1 MMKRKRL
8 KRLINVVVSVSC
20 LTIPAVANAQQAAE
34 TDDGRGNIIV
44 TGVKNSDVAMASKAD
59 IPTLENAQA
68 ISIVTQQTLI
78 DRGVLRLGDALAG
91 VAGVSRNNTYG
102 FFDGFNIRG
111 FNASSGA
118 TYLDGLLDDTGYGTS
133 EMSGLERVEVVKG
146 PASGLF
152 GQGPLSGIVNLV
164 SKRPQDDAFL
174 DLGVSAGS
182 YDLIEVR
189 ADANGPLT
197 ADGTLTARLA
207 AVYRDQDFFVHSS
220 GQRRIFLAPSLSWK
234 MGGRTTLTLLGR
246 YQKDDIRPWSPT
258 TAYGTALPNP
268 NGPLPISLSINDA
281 VYPAVQKN
289 DYWNLGY
296 VFDHQVNDAI
306 AIHQSLRYQ
315 DFHNSWDNWLFV
327 TGINTQDIPATA
339 TSPLIPAYSRVSRA
353 FYGPFNENGTYFRV
367 DTNASARFDTGP
379 LNHYL
384 LAGIDYGRRR
394 SDNSNLYDTSNPYYL
409 NLYAPV
415 YGTVSTHNPAVPF
428 STAGSRTRQLGFYVQ
443 DHIKLGD
450 VLTVTIGGRWDDA
463 SAINLSGGGASPQT
477 TAKAFSPRA
486 GATLA
491 LNDWASLYVNYSKS
505 FTPQFSYRDVNQRV
519 LPPERGVNYE
529 GGVKIARGDGRLSGM
544 VTLFS
549 LTRANVATADAV
561 LPNVYVLT
569 GEQRT
574 RGVEAEMAWRP
585 GSGVELTAAYT
596 YLDARVTADNRLRVG
611 SRLGSVPRHIVDM
624 WARYTIPSGPLA
636 NLGAGAGLHHES
648 NRAAST
654 ASAVAGAT
662 QPFMLDGYV
671 LVDGTIFYRFDD
683 WSIQANI
690 RNIFNERYFPTASLT
705 RTTPG
710 EPRTFMVTLQ
720 RYF

>member
-1 MMKRKRL
+1 MKSLARL
-8 KRLINVVVSVSC
+8 TGALLSASC
-20 LTIPAVANAQQAAE
+20 LGLSAGARAQPAPDADSKRDE
-34 TDDGRGNIIV
+34 IIV
-44 TGVKNSDVAMASKAD
+44 TGARNPDVAMASKAD
-59 IPTLENAQA
+59 IPLLENSQA
-68 ISIVTQQTLI
+68 ISIVSQQTLI
-78 DRGVLRLGDALAG
+78 DRRALRLGDALAG

-146 PASGLF
+146 PASGLL
-152 GQGPLSGIVNLV
+152 GLGPLSGIVNLV
-164 SKRPQDDAFL
+164 SKRPQEDAFL
-174 DLGVSAGS
+174 DLGMSAGS

-189 ADANGPLT
+189 ADANAPLT

-220 GQRRIFLAPSLSWK
+220 GQKRIFLAPSLRWQ
-234 MGGRTTLTLLGR
+234 MGSRTSLTLLGR
-246 YQKDDIRPWSPT
+246 YQRDDIRPWSPT

-268 NGPLPISLSINDA
+268 NGPLPISLSINDTM
-281 VYPAVQKN
+281 YPAVQKN

-296 VFDHQVNDAI
+296 VFDHQVSEAV
-306 AIHQSLRYQ
+306 AVHQSLRYQ
-315 DFHNSWDNWLFV
+315 DFHNSWDNWLFI

-339 TSPLIPAYSRVSRA
+339 ISPLIPAYSRVSRA
-353 FYGPFNENGTYFRV
+353 FYGPYEENGTYFRV

-384 LAGIDYGRRR
+384 LAGLDYGRRR
-394 SDNSNLYDTSNPYYL
+394 SDNYNLYDTSNPYYL

-428 STAGSRTRQLGFYVQ
+428 STAGSRTRQLGLYVQ

-450 VLTVTIGGRWDDA
+450 VLTVTVGGRWDDA
-463 SAINLSGGGASPQT
+463 SAINLSGGVASPKT
-477 TAKAFSPRA
+477 KATAFSPRA

-491 LNDWASLYVNYSKS
+491 LNEWASLYVNYSKS
-505 FTPQFSYRDVNQRV
+505 FTPQFSYRDVDQKV
-519 LPPERGVNYE
+519 LPPERGINYE
-529 GGVKIARGDGRLSGM
+529 GGVKIARSDGRLTGM
-544 VTLFS
+544 MTLFS

-574 RGVEAEMAWRP
+574 RGIEAEMAWRP
-585 GSGVELTAAYT
+585 GSGIELTAAYT
-596 YLDARVTADNRLRVG
+596 YLDAKVTADNRLRVG
-611 SRLGSVPRHIVDM
+611 SRLGSVPRHIVDL

-636 NLGAGAGLHHES
+636 NLGAGAGFHHES

-654 ASAVAGAT
+654 ASAVAGAL
-662 QPFMLDGYV
+662 QPFLLDGYV
-671 LVDGTIFYRFDD
+671 LVDGSIFYRFDD
-683 WSIQANI
+683 WSVQANI

-710 EPRTFMVTLQ
+710 EPRTFMVSLQ
-720 RYF
+720 RHF

>member
-1 MMKRKRL
+1 MKSLARL
-8 KRLINVVVSVSC
+8 TGALLSASC
-20 LTIPAVANAQQAAE
+20 LGLSAGARAQPAPDADSKRDE
-34 TDDGRGNIIV
+34 IIV
-44 TGVKNSDVAMASKAD
+44 TGARNPDVAMASKAD
-59 IPTLENAQA
+59 IPLLENSQA
-68 ISIVTQQTLI
+68 ISIVSQQTLI
-78 DRGVLRLGDALAG
+78 DRGALRLGDALAG

-164 SKRPQDDAFL
+164 SKRPQEDAFL
-174 DLGVSAGS
+174 DLGMSAGS

-189 ADANGPLT
+189 ADANAPLT

-220 GQRRIFLAPSLSWK
+220 GQKRIFLAPSLRWQ
-234 MGGRTTLTLLGR
+234 MGSRTSLTLLGR
-246 YQKDDIRPWSPT
+246 YQRDDIRPWSPT

-268 NGPLPISLSINDA
+268 NGPLPISLSINDTM
-281 VYPAVQKN
+281 YPAVQKN

-296 VFDHQVNDAI
+296 VFDHQVSEAV
-306 AIHQSLRYQ
+306 AVHQSLRYQ
-315 DFHNSWDNWLFV
+315 DFHNSWDNWLFI

-339 TSPLIPAYSRVSRA
+339 ISPLIPAYSRVSRA
-353 FYGPFNENGTYFRV
+353 FYGPYEENGTYFRV

-384 LAGIDYGRRR
+384 LAGLDYGRRR
-394 SDNSNLYDTSNPYYL
+394 SDNYNLYDTSNPYYL

-428 STAGSRTRQLGFYVQ
+428 STAGSRTRQLGLYVQ

-450 VLTVTIGGRWDDA
+450 VLTVTVGGRWDDA
-463 SAINLSGGGASPQT
+463 SAINLSGGVASPKT
-477 TAKAFSPRA
+477 KATAFSPRA

-491 LNDWASLYVNYSKS
+491 LNEWASLYVNYSKS
-505 FTPQFSYRDVNQRV
+505 FTPQFSYRDVDQKV

-529 GGVKIARGDGRLSGM
+529 GGVKIARSDGRLTGM
-544 VTLFS
+544 MTLFS

-574 RGVEAEMAWRP
+574 RGIEAEMAWRP
-585 GSGVELTAAYT
+585 GSGIELTAAYT
-596 YLDARVTADNRLRVG
+596 YLDAN
-611 SRLGSVPRHIVDM
+611 SPC
-624 WARYTIPSGPLA
+624 PS
-636 NLGAGAGLHHES
+636 
-648 NRAAST
+648 
-654 ASAVAGAT
+654 
-662 QPFMLDGYV
+662 
-671 LVDGTIFYRFDD
+671 I
-683 WSIQANI
+683 
-690 RNIFNERYFPTASLT
+690 
-705 RTTPG
+705 
-710 EPRTFMVTLQ
+710 
-720 RYF
+720 